1 MPAYI
6 HGSSAT
12 QQQRPV
18 QKVTV
23 KETKRVVYRNK
34 SLPVQEK
41 LLYLF
46 TVLVCVAVASLIIW
60 RYAQIYEMNTKI
72 MKFENDIQILQAEN
86 SLLKHKVETLSSP
99 DRLRIEAD
107 KFGLVPPADKQISK
121 VSPKESVA
129 PPSAPTVATA
139 ANQKQTDM
147 TP

>member
-12 QQQRPV
+12 QQRPIQK

-23 KETKRVVYRNK
+23 KETKRVVYRNR

-46 TVLVCVAVASLIIW
+46 TVLVCVAVASMIIW

-72 MKFENDIQILQAEN
+72 MQSESAIQKLQAEN
-86 SLLKHKVETLSSP
+86 SVLKHKIEALSSP

-107 KFGLVPPADKQISK
+107 KVGLVPPEDKQISK
-121 VSPKESVA
+121 VASKESK
-129 PPSAPTVATA
+129 PSTIATA
-139 ANQKQTDM
+139 VNPTTTDP